1 MKKRDAKGYAKFL
14 KEQQEKKQKNKS
26 TNNKEKN
33 SSEIV
38 KTKKH
43 VSNLTDNELR
53 KLNDRIRLE
62 NDYNR
67 LIREY
72 NQNKRTA
79 TNTIKKM
86 SKTVLEPALIG
97 ASKNVVQD
105 LLTRIGKT
113 TNIEINNM
121 YKNSIN
127 DAKKNTNNKNQTNQN
142 INKKYI
148 KKATT
153 LKTGTYKLKEEDIQ
167 NEIKR
172 ILKYLD

>member
-43 VSNLTDNELR
+43 ISDLTDNELR
-53 KLNDRIRLE
+53 KLNDRIKLE
-62 NDYNR
+62 NEYNR
-67 LIREY
+67 TIREY

-86 SKTVLEPALIG
+86 SKTVLEPALTN
-97 ASKNVVQD
+97 ASKNVVED
-105 LLTRIGKT
+105 LLTKIGKT
-113 TNIEINNM
+113 MNYEINESFKKSFKEEKELTEEEKERKINQQRL
-121 YKNSIN
+121 KDLQTKLSI
-127 DAKKNTNNKNQTNQN
+127 QQ
-142 INKKYI
+142 
-148 KKATT
+148 
-153 LKTGTYKLKEEDIQ
+153 LEEKLK
-167 NEIKR
+167 K
-172 ILKYLD
+172 